1 MNISSL
7 LIKTSLIFYILAV
20 VCFCAFC
27 VILLWY
33 LVSEKKNK
41 NNVQTKSWTIE
52 SAKKFLESNNINI
65 KESSNEKVVEAKK
78 SEIIGKTDSS
88 EKPKKVQVASAPV
101 KKAPAKK
108 ENTKVA
114 PKTNSKSE
122 KQD

>member
-27 VILLWY
+27 VILLCY

-65 KESSNEKVVEAKK
+65 KENSNEKVVQ
-78 SEIIGKTDSS
+78 T
-88 EKPKKVQVASAPV
+88 
-101 KKAPAKK
+101 KK
-108 ENTKVA
+108 EEVARNTNNISSNNQ
-114 PKTNSKSE
+114 PKPEIKKINTTPKQSPSKPTI
-122 KQD
+122 KPIKK

>member
-41 NNVQTKSWTIE
+41 NNIQTKTWTIE

-65 KESSNEKVVEAKK
+65 KENSNEKVVQAKKEEVTLKTNNISSNNQTK
-78 SEIIGKTDSS
+78 SEIK
-88 EKPKKVQVASAPV
+88 
-101 KKAPAKK
+101 
-108 ENTKVA
+108 
-114 PKTNSKSE
+114 KTNATP
-122 KQD
+122 KQAPTKPIKK